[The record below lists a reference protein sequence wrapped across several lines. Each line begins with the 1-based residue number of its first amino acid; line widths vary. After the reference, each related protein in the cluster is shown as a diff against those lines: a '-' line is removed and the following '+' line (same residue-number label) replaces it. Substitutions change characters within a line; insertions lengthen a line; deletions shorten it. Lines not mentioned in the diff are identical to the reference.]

1 MWIDRKRELE
11 TEKRKGLSLRTGVV
25 VGVLV
30 IGFVGAYLLT
40 GWLFSSGTLSMD
52 LFYADLGLPRTVSE
66 NTVHIVLVILIVLSL
81 QFLAVLGFAMGNP
94 EARKR
99 SGRASAVAQSPD
111 LYDGQ
116 YN

>member
-111 LYDGQ
+111 LYDSQ